1 VTTPDQVTGAAR
13 EETSAVAGTAA
24 EESKAVAGTA
34 KEQAGAV
41 ASTTAQAAGDV
52 KDTAV
57 EQASAVA
64 SETKQQV
71 GNVVSQFR
79 DQLSSQSQAQTQRAA
94 GGLRALADQLHGLAS
109 GQPPQSGAVVDFVR
123 GLGERVQQ
131 FAGQLESQG
140 PQGLLDQTRSF
151 SRRRPGGFLAGA
163 ALVGVAAGRLVKAA
177 TAGGSSNGGPSTGYS
192 PPTPTYADTTYPTDT
207 TYPSSGSLGTT
218 TYDYGTDYAADY
230 GTVGGGAPL
239 SGVQSDSDLYVDRV
253 DEATYSPTYI
263 EPEGTGAGYETDP
276 YRRGT
281 TGSDPGRI

>member
-1 VTTPDQVTGAAR
+1 MTTPDQVTGAAR

-24 EESKAVAGTA
+24 EETKAVAGTA
-34 KEQAGAV
+34 KEQASAV

-71 GNVVSQFR
+71 GNVVSELR
-79 DQLSSQSQAQTQRAA
+79 DQLSTQSQAQTQRAA
-94 GGLRALADQLHGLAS
+94 GGLRTVADQLHGLAS

-123 GLGERVQQ
+123 GLAERVQS

-151 SRRRPGGFLAGA
+151 ARRRPGGFLAGA
-163 ALVGVAAGRLVKAA
+163 ALVGVAAGRLVKGA

-192 PPTPTYADTTYPTDT
+192 ATPTYPDT
-207 TYPSSGSLGTT
+207 TYPSAGSLGTT
-218 TYDYGTDYAADY
+218 TYDYGTDYTGDY
-230 GTVGGGAPL
+230 GTAGGAPL
-239 SGVQSDSDLYVDRV
+239 SGVQSDSDLYIDRV
-253 DEATYSPTYI
+253 DETTYSPTYI
-263 EPEGTGAGYETDP
+263 EPEGTDTGYGTDP

-281 TGSDPGRI
+281 TGSADPGRI